1 MKSRSLRAIGAQSTA
16 TATIRVEDIASH
28 PAFRRLDAMAGI
40 RIDLR
45 YAGNNNFDGRVF
57 YAGIDCAWLRGEAA
71 AGLEAA
77 VAWLVRE
84 HPALH
89 LVVLDALRPQR
100 VQEAIWREVAGTPAA
115 LYFAKPERGSIH
127 SFGMAVDVTLADAE
141 GHELDMGTGF
151 DAMTLAS
158 HPALEAQQ
166 LAAGALA
173 PEHIAARK
181 ILRGAMAAGG
191 FHGIPTEWWHFDH
204 GDRHAVRRNF
214 PRVV

>member
-28 PAFRRLDAMAGI
+28 PAFCRLDAMAGI

-45 YAGNNNFDGRVF
+45 YAGSNNFSGHAL
-57 YAGIDCAWLRGEAA
+57 YGGIDCAWLRGEAA
-71 AGLEAA
+71 AGLEDA
-77 VAWLVRE
+77 VAWLARE
-84 HPALH
+84 HAALH

-100 VQEAIWREVAGTPAA
+100 VQETIWRDVVGTPAA
-115 LYFAKPERGSIH
+115 LYFANPEQGSIH
-127 SFGMAVDVTLADAE
+127 SFGMAVDATLADAE
-141 GHELDMGTGF
+141 GRELDMGSDF
-151 DAMTLAS
+151 DAMILAS
-158 HPALEAQQ
+158 HPGLETKQ
-166 LAAGALA
+166 LAMGALA

-181 ILRGAMAAGG
+181 IQRGAMAAGG